1 MAVDMFMKIGDLKGE
16 AQDEEHGD
24 EIDVLSWSWGV
35 SNSGSAH
42 VGRGAGSGKVNVQD
56 FSFTKWM
63 DRASPALLLACCN
76 GRHFPQASLTVRK
89 AGAKPVEYCRIKL
102 TEVLITSVSTG
113 GHDSEERLTE
123 HVSLN
128 FAKVSV
134 EYVPQDDE
142 GRAGTTVPMGWNV
155 ANNTPA

>member
-42 VGRGAGSGKVNVQD
+42 VGRGAGSGKVSVQD

-76 GRHFPQASLTVRK
+76 
-89 AGAKPVEYCRIKL
+89 I
-102 TEVLITSVSTG
+102 
-113 GHDSEERLTE
+113 
-123 HVSLN
+123 
-128 FAKVSV
+128 
-134 EYVPQDDE
+134 YVMQI
-142 GRAGTTVPMGWNV
+142 
-155 ANNTPA
+155 